1 MIIPYLLIFVG
12 IVLIFVSILDIKY
25 KQIPSVY
32 LTGLIFIV
40 LLMRPQN
47 LIFGV
52 ILLVFGMLIRDF
64 IHGVAGMDFGTADI
78 KILIVIGL
86 LFVSSHVMFLFLI
99 VFAILQFAYI
109 TLWRNFVAKDDY
121 VPFVPCLLGVFVTL
135 LLMGGLA

>member
-1 MIIPYLLIFVG
+1 MIAYLLLFVLG
-12 IVLIFVSILDIKY
+12 MLVIMSYLDIKY
-25 KQIPSVY
+25 KSIPSVF
-32 LTGLIFIV
+32 LTGLIFVV

-47 LIFGV
+47 LLFGV
-52 ILLVFGMLIRDF
+52 ILLVFGLMIKDLVYGMAR
-64 IHGVAGMDFGTADI
+64 MDFGNADI

>member
-1 MIIPYLLIFVG
+1 MIAYLLLFVLG
-12 IVLIFVSILDIKY
+12 MLLVMSYFDIKY
-25 KQIPSVY
+25 KRIPSVF
-32 LTGLIFIV
+32 LTGLIFVV

-47 LIFGV
+47 LLFGV
-52 ILLVFGMLIRDF
+52 ILLVFGLMIKDLVY
-64 IHGVAGMDFGTADI
+64 GMAGMDFGNADI

-109 TLWRNFVAKDDY
+109 TLWRTFVSKDDH